1 MMIVRPP
8 SACAILFDLDGTL
21 IDSIELILNSARYA
35 FEKLQRPYPSDAEW
49 LTGLGMPL
57 STIFRRYAVDEA
69 DVQRL
74 IAVYREYQM
83 ANHDRLVRE
92 YEGTVATLRLLRE
105 RGHPIGAVTSK
116 SDATA
121 YRGLAVI
128 GAACLV
134 DTVVGI
140 QSSTRHKP
148 DPEPVE
154 VALTRLDCRAEA
166 AMFVGDSV
174 HDMHAGRA
182 AGVAT
187 VGALWG
193 PFTEQDL
200 APSQPTYLLNQVSE
214 LPHLFSRAGN
224 R

>member
-1 MMIVRPP
+1 MKAAAPAV
-8 SACAILFDLDGTL
+8 LFDLDGTL

-35 FEKLQRPYPSDAEW
+35 FEKLDREYPSDAEW
-49 LTGLGMPL
+49 LKGIGTPL
-57 STIFRRYAVDEA
+57 STIFRRFARDEA
-69 DVQRL
+69 DVQQL

-83 ANHDRLVRE
+83 AHHDRLVRE
-92 YEGTVATLRLLRE
+92 YDGTVATLRALRE
-105 RGHPIGAVTSK
+105 RGHPIGVVTSK

-140 QSSTRHKP
+140 QSSSRHKP
-148 DPEPVE
+148 HPEPVE
-154 VALTRLDCRAEA
+154 VALARLGCAPERAF
-166 AMFVGDSV
+166 FVGDSV
-174 HDMHAGRA
+174 HDMEAGRA

-193 PFTEQDL
+193 PFTRQDL
-200 APSQPTYLLNQVSE
+200 APSHPKYFLNQVAD
-214 LPHLFSRAGN
+214 LPQIVGI
-224 R
+224 